1 MSRKLLATMLVVG
14 LALGLAGVAAAA
26 HHEKVTIEYQ
36 GEVLKVDGNSMVTKM
51 IPSGEV
57 KTFTV
62 DPAREFMIDGKAVT
76 VEGLKPGTVL
86 SAKVD
91 VVPSEETATQISG
104 TIMHIVAKTVIIRLD
119 SGEVKSYTVDYDREF
134 MVDGQPKTIQEMHE
148 GTRVTATKIIADP
161 ETVITPETP
170 ITGKAPK

>member
-1 MSRKLLATMLVVG
+1 MSQKWVAAVMVVGLVVG
-14 LALGLAGVAAAA
+14 LAGAAVAA

-36 GEVLKVDGNSMVTKM
+36 GEVLDVDGNTLVTKM

-62 DPAREFMIDGKAVT
+62 DPAREFIVDGKAIT
-76 VEGLKPGTVL
+76 VEDLEPGTVL

-91 VVPSEETATQISG
+91 VMPSEETAQQISG
-104 TIMHIVAKTVIIRLD
+104 TIMHIVAKTVVIRLD

-148 GTRVTATKIIADP
+148 GTRVTATRIIADP
-161 ETVITPETP
+161 ETVITPDTP

>member
-1 MSRKLLATMLVVG
+1 MSRNLVATVLVVG
-14 LALGLAGVAAAA
+14 LVIGLTAVAVAE
-26 HHEKVTIEYQ
+26 HHEKVTIEYK
-36 GEVLKVDGNSMVTKM
+36 GEVVSVDGNTMVTKM
-51 IPSGEV
+51 LPSGEIR
-57 KTFTV
+57 TFTV
-62 DPAREFMIDGKAVT
+62 DPAREFVIDGKPVT
-76 VEGLKPGTVL
+76 VKDLQAGTML

-91 VVPSEETATQISG
+91 VMPSEETATQISG